1 MSSLDNSSRSMART
15 MANLE
20 NAVPKS
26 MQPIHSESRAQLTKL
41 ISPSRMNSFSHPWL
55 DDDLLFTLTACNRRF
70 TDPDWCAQFDIL
82 VAIEKDRI
90 EGRFRA
96 NRSVE
101 VKRALFGS
109 DPHILE
115 HKI

>member
-1 MSSLDNSSRSMART
+1 MGSAWMSPFVSSSRSIART

-26 MQPIHSESRAQLTKL
+26 MHPIHSESRAQLTKL
-41 ISPSRMNSFSHPWL
+41 MVPSRMNSFSHPWL
-55 DDDLLFTLTACNRRF
+55 NDDLLLTLTACNRRF
-70 TDPDWCAQFDIL
+70 TDPDRRAQLDIL

-101 VKRALFGS
+101 
-109 DPHILE
+109 
-115 HKI
+115 